1 MELILRKDREMD
13 NTEML
18 NLDKIGILPIPDGR
32 DSVDDEL
39 IQMWIKEAFRMA
51 AKLDEKRLNQ
61 ALTSGEK
68 P

>member
-1 MELILRKDREMD
+1 MD

-18 NLDKIGILPIPDGR
+18 NLDKIGILPIPEGR

-51 AKLDEKRLNQ
+51 AKLDEKRLN
-61 ALTSGEK
+61 
-68 P
+68 